1 LNNAKYSDLIV
12 ANYRADLTGIFL
24 GYENGYFRS
33 QKAFSKNQ
41 NPSMI
46 AVNGN
51 QLDSAVTNY
60 NNHTVG
66 ILLSYGDG
74 NASTNNFLNTLILKI
89 GSCGKLRMAI

>member
-1 LNNAKYSDLIV
+1 LNNASYSEIVV
-12 ANYRADLTGIFL
+12 ANYRADPTGIFL

-33 QKAFSKNQ
+33 QKTFPKNQ
-41 NPSMI
+41 NSSMI

-74 NASTNNFLNTLILKI
+74 SASTQTIFSTH
-89 GSCGKLRMAI
+89 GY